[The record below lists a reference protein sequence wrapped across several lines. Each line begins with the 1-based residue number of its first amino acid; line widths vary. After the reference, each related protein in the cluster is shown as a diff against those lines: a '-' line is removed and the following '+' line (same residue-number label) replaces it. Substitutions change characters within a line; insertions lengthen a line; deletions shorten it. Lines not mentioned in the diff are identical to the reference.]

1 MPKTAQPQA
10 QLESTDANVEKPR
23 LIKLIIKNYRSIG
36 SKPVEIDLDSIVIL
50 VGPNNVGKS
59 SILKAY
65 ELAMSQGSNKASL
78 QLDDFPNCQIDSD
91 NLPEIEI
98 HTVVYDET
106 IGQKWIDT
114 TNGEK
119 IVREKWTWSGVGSPR
134 RCGWDT
140 TLNESSG
147 GWSENVPWG
156 APNVANSKRPEAH
169 RIDAFASPDEQAKAI
184 QTLLS
189 KALTE
194 RVKNI
199 GDHETHGTNYA
210 ALLEQI
216 GQLQKNIVD
225 DAQEEIDAV
234 NSELSTLVS
243 KVFPGYK
250 IDFDAKPEDQ
260 LDKTINLF
268 KADSQLLM
276 GPEDGHMS
284 TIDKQGSGARRT
296 LLWTAIKFI
305 AENAK
310 IAGSAQESRPNL
322 LLIDEPEICLHPSA
336 IRDACKALYELPDT
350 GRWQVMATTHS
361 PIFIDFSR
369 DNTTIVRVEKDENGD
384 VKGTT
389 VFRPSSTRLDDD
401 DKANLKLLNI
411 ADPYVAEFFFGGTTV
426 IVEGDTEYTAFSYIR
441 SKYPE
446 LYANVHI
453 IRARGKATIRSLVK
467 ILNHFGNNY
476 AVLHD
481 SDTPLRTDGGAN
493 SAWTTNQLI
502 RDAVNERPEAVEVR
516 LLASLPNFEGAY
528 FGTAPSSEKPY
539 AALKAVMDSSENFD
553 KIKGLLDALIDFS
566 KPVPEKCVEWT
577 DLDNLKTEVE
587 NLNQT
592 QSAD

>member
-1 MPKTAQPQA
+1 MPRTAQPQA
-10 QLESTDANVEKPR
+10 QLESNNTDIAKPR
-23 LIKLIIKNYRSIG
+23 LTKLIIKNYRSIG
-36 SKPVEIDLDSIVIL
+36 PTPVEIELDEIVIL

-78 QLDDFPNCQIDSD
+78 QLEDFPNCQIDPS

-106 IGQKWIDT
+106 VGNKWIDSAS
-114 TNGEK
+114 GEK
-119 IVREKWTWSGVGSPR
+119 IVREKWTWSDVGAPKR
-134 RCGWDT
+134 YGWDT
-140 TLNESSG
+140 TLNEGAG

-210 ALLEQI
+210 ALLDQI
-216 GQLQKNIVD
+216 KQLQKNIVS
-225 DAQEEIDAV
+225 DAQEEIDTV
-234 NSELSTLVS
+234 NGELSALVS

-276 GPEDGHMS
+276 GPEGGHMS

-310 IAGSAQESRPNL
+310 AAGSAQEARPNL

-361 PIFIDFSR
+361 PIFIDFSK
-369 DNTTIVRVEKDENGD
+369 DNTTIVRVEKDDSGD
-384 VKGTT
+384 VRGTT
-389 VFRPSSTRLDDD
+389 VFRPSSAQLDSD

-411 ADPYVAEFFFGGTTV
+411 ADPHVAEFFFGGKTV
-426 IVEGDTEYTAFSYIR
+426 IVEGDTEYTAFSYVR
-441 SKYPE
+441 SRHPE

-467 ILNHFGNNY
+467 ILNHFANDY

-481 SDTPLRTDGGAN
+481 SDTPLRSDGGAN

-502 RDAVNERPEAVEVR
+502 LDAVNEKPEEVEVR

-528 FGTAPSSEKPY
+528 FGTAPASEKPY
-539 AALKAVMDSSENFD
+539 AALKAVMDSDENFN
-553 KIKGLLDALIDFS
+553 KIKSLLDALIDFS
-566 KPVPEKCVEWT
+566 KPIPDKCVEWT
-577 DLDNLKTEVE
+577 DLESLKTEVE
-587 NLNQT
+587 
-592 QSAD
+592 SA

>member
-1 MPKTAQPQA
+1 MPRAAQPQA
-10 QLESTDANVEKPR
+10 QLESTDTNVEKPR
-23 LIKLIIKNYRSIG
+23 LTKLIIKNYRSIG
-36 SKPVEIDLDSIVIL
+36 SKPVEIELDDIVIL

-78 QLDDFPNCQIDSD
+78 QLDDFPNGQIDQD
-91 NLPEIEI
+91 HLPEIEI

-106 IGQKWIDT
+106 VGQKWIDVT
-114 TNGEK
+114 SGEK
-119 IVREKWTWSGVGSPR
+119 IVREKWVWGEVGAPKR
-134 RCGWDT
+134 YGWDT
-140 TLNESSG
+140 TLNEGSG
-147 GWSENVPWG
+147 GWSESVPWG

-199 GDHETHGTNYA
+199 GEHETHGTNYA
-210 ALLEQI
+210 VLLEQI
-216 GQLQKNIVD
+216 KELQKNIVN
-225 DAQEEIDAV
+225 DAQEEINAV
-234 NSELSTLVS
+234 NGELSSLVS

-276 GPEDGHMS
+276 GPEGGHMS

-310 IAGSAQESRPNL
+310 VAGSTQESRPNL

-384 VKGTT
+384 IKGTT

-411 ADPYVAEFFFGGTTV
+411 ADPYVAEFFFGGKTV
-426 IVEGDTEYTAFSYIR
+426 IVEGDTEYTAFSYVR
-441 SKYPE
+441 SKHPE
-446 LYANVHI
+446 LYANIHV

-467 ILNHFGNNY
+467 VLNHFGADY

-481 SDTPLRTDGGAN
+481 SDMPLRTDGGAN

-502 RDAVNERPEAVEVR
+502 RDAVDVKPESVNVR
-516 LLASLPNFEGAY
+516 LLASLPNFEGGY
-528 FGTAPSSEKPY
+528 FGTAPTSEKPY

-553 KIKGLLDALIDFS
+553 RIKSLLDALIDFS

-577 DLDNLKTEVE
+577 DLDSLKTVVE
-587 NLNQT
+587 NL
-592 QSAD
+592 S

>member
-1 MPKTAQPQA
+1 MPRATQPQA
-10 QLESTDANVEKPR
+10 QLESTDDSVAKPR
-23 LIKLIIKNYRSIG
+23 LTKLIIKNYRAIG
-36 SKPVEIDLDSIVIL
+36 SKPVEIDLDDIVIL

-78 QLDDFPNCQIDSD
+78 QLDDFPNGQIDAT

-106 IGQKWIDT
+106 VGQKWID
-114 TNGEK
+114 NSSGEK
-119 IVREKWTWSGVGSPR
+119 IVREKWIWHEVGSPKR
-134 RCGWDT
+134 YGWDV
-140 TLNESSG
+140 TLNDDSG
-147 GWSENVPWG
+147 DWSDNVPWG
-156 APNVANSKRPEAH
+156 APNVANSKRPEPH
-169 RIDAFASPDEQAKAI
+169 RIDAFASPDDQAKAI
-184 QTLLS
+184 HTLLS

-194 RVKNI
+194 RVKTI
-199 GDHETHGTNYA
+199 GEHETHGTNYA
-210 ALLEQI
+210 TLLEQI
-216 GQLQKNIVD
+216 KELQKNIVS

-234 NSELSTLVS
+234 NNELSALVS

-276 GPEDGHMS
+276 GPEGGHMS

-305 AENAK
+305 AENTK
-310 IAGSAQESRPNL
+310 VTGSTQESRPNL

-336 IRDACKALYELPDT
+336 IRDACRALYELPDS

-369 DNTTIVRVEKDENGD
+369 DNTTIVRVEKDDDGD
-384 VKGTT
+384 VRGTT
-389 VFRPSSTRLDDD
+389 VFRPNTTQLDED

-411 ADPYVAEFFFGGTTV
+411 ADPYVAEFFFGGKTV
-426 IVEGDTEYTAFSYIR
+426 IVEGDTEYTAFNYIR
-441 SKYPE
+441 SKQPDD
-446 LYANVHI
+446 YANVYI
-453 IRARGKATIRSLVK
+453 IRARGKATIRSLIK
-467 ILNHFGNNY
+467 ILNHFGSNY

-481 SDTPLRTDGGAN
+481 SDTPTRADGGIN
-493 SAWTTNQLI
+493 SAWTTNQLLL
-502 RDAVNERPEAVEVR
+502 DAVNAKPSGVRVR

-528 FGTAPSSEKPY
+528 FGTAPNSEKPY
-539 AALKAVMDSSENFD
+539 AALKAVMDNDDNFN
-553 KIKGLLDALIDFS
+553 KVKNLLDALIDFS
-566 KPVPEKCVEWT
+566 KPVPENCSEWT
-577 DLDNLKTEVE
+577 RLDDLKTLIDNLG
-587 NLNQT
+587 
-592 QSAD
+592 

>member
-1 MPKTAQPQA
+1 MPRTAQPQA
-10 QLESTDANVEKPR
+10 QLESTNTDIAKPR
-23 LIKLIIKNYRSIG
+23 LTKLIIKNYRSIG
-36 SKPVEIDLDSIVIL
+36 PTPVEIELDEIVIL

-65 ELAMSQGSNKASL
+65 ELAMSQGSSKASL
-78 QLDDFPNCQIDSD
+78 QLEDFPNCQIDPT

-106 IGQKWIDT
+106 VGDKWIDSVS
-114 TNGEK
+114 GEK
-119 IVREKWTWSGVGSPR
+119 IVREKWVWSGVGAPKR
-134 RCGWDT
+134 YGWDT
-140 TLNESSG
+140 TLNEDVG

-210 ALLEQI
+210 ALLDQI
-216 GQLQKNIVD
+216 KQLQKNIVS
-225 DAQEEIDAV
+225 DAQEEIDTV
-234 NSELSTLVS
+234 NGELSALVS

-276 GPEDGHMS
+276 GPEGGHMS

-310 IAGSAQESRPNL
+310 VTGSAQEARPNL
-322 LLIDEPEICLHPSA
+322 LLIDEPEICLHPGA

-361 PIFIDFSR
+361 PIFIDFSK
-369 DNTTIVRVEKDENGD
+369 DNTTIVRVEKGDSGD

-389 VFRPSSTRLDDD
+389 VFRPSSAQLDSD

-411 ADPYVAEFFFGGTTV
+411 ADPYVAEFFFGGKTV
-426 IVEGDTEYTAFSYIR
+426 IVEGDTEYTAFSYVR
-441 SKYPE
+441 SKHPE
-446 LYANVHI
+446 LYADVHI

-467 ILNHFGNNY
+467 ILNHFANDY

-481 SDTPLRTDGGAN
+481 SDTPLRSDGGAN

-502 RDAVNERPEAVEVR
+502 LDAVNDKPEEIEVR

-528 FGTAPSSEKPY
+528 FGTAPASEKPY
-539 AALKAVMDSSENFD
+539 AALKAVMDSEENFN
-553 KIKGLLDALIDFS
+553 KIKSLLDALIDFS
-566 KPVPEKCVEWT
+566 KPVPENCVEWT
-577 DLDNLKTEVE
+577 DLNSLR
-587 NLNQT
+587 
-592 QSAD
+592 QSIESLA

>member
-1 MPKTAQPQA
+1 MPRTAQPQA
-10 QLESTDANVEKPR
+10 QLESTNTDIAKPR
-23 LIKLIIKNYRSIG
+23 LTKLIIKNYRSIG
-36 SKPVEIDLDSIVIL
+36 PTPVEIELDEIVIL

-78 QLDDFPNCQIDSD
+78 QLEDFPNCQIDPS

-106 IGQKWIDT
+106 VGNKWIDSAS
-114 TNGEK
+114 GEK
-119 IVREKWTWSGVGSPR
+119 IVREKWTWSDVGAPKR
-134 RCGWDT
+134 YGWDT
-140 TLNESSG
+140 TLNEGAG

-210 ALLEQI
+210 ALLDQI
-216 GQLQKNIVD
+216 KQLQKNIVS
-225 DAQEEIDAV
+225 DAQEEIDTV
-234 NSELSTLVS
+234 NGELSALVS

-276 GPEDGHMS
+276 GPEGGHMS

-310 IAGSAQESRPNL
+310 AAGSAQEARPNL

-361 PIFIDFSR
+361 PIFIDFSK
-369 DNTTIVRVEKDENGD
+369 DNTTIVRVEKDDSGD
-384 VKGTT
+384 VRGTT
-389 VFRPSSTRLDDD
+389 VFRPSSAQLDSD

-411 ADPYVAEFFFGGTTV
+411 ADPYVAEFFFGGKTV
-426 IVEGDTEYTAFSYIR
+426 IVEGDTEYTAFSYVR
-441 SKYPE
+441 SRHPE

-467 ILNHFGNNY
+467 ILNHFANDY

-481 SDTPLRTDGGAN
+481 SDTPLRSDGGAN

-502 RDAVNERPEAVEVR
+502 LDAVNEKPEEVEVR

-528 FGTAPSSEKPY
+528 FGTAPASEKPY
-539 AALKAVMDSSENFD
+539 AALKAVMDSDENFN
-553 KIKGLLDALIDFS
+553 KIKSLLDALIDFS
-566 KPVPEKCVEWT
+566 KPIPDKCVEWT
-577 DLDNLKTEVE
+577 DLESLKTEVE
-587 NLNQT
+587 
-592 QSAD
+592 SA